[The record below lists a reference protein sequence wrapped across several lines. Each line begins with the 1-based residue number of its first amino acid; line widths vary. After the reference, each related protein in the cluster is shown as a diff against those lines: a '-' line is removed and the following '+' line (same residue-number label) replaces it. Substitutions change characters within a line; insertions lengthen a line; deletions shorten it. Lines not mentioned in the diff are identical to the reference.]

1 MKNLGLIL
9 IVLVAGLIVIGH
21 IGSIITLAITLAI
34 LYFAVKGFMK
44 ADTNL
49 LKVVWGV
56 IAVITLLASV
66 GNIPALIGL
75 VAMYVLYYL
84 YKEHKQE
91 KDYVSP
97 DDPFTNFEKEWEQLN
112 KNFK

>member
-9 IVLVAGLIVIGH
+9 IVMVAGLIVVGNL
-21 IGSIITLAITLAI
+21 GSILALAVTLTI
-34 LYFAVKGFMK
+34 LYFAVKGFLK

-49 LKVVWGV
+49 SKVLWG
-56 IAVITLLASV
+56 AVAGITLLASV

-75 VAMYVLYYL
+75 IALYVLYYL
-84 YKEHKQE
+84 YKEYKRE
-91 KDYVSP
+91 KEHVSP
-97 DDPFTNFEKEWEQLN
+97 DNPFTNFEKEWEQLN